1 MEQELIPYFIPH
13 PGIVLKKELVARH
26 ITQRRFAGMIN
37 MQPTMLNEII
47 KGKRSVS
54 AEIAILLEKALEIDA
69 DFWLRF
75 QSQYDLDI
83 ARQKLKTIQRLEQIE
98 EKIQLAGK

>member
-1 MEQELIPYFIPH
+1 MEKVLLPFIATH
-13 PGIVLKKELVARH
+13 PGVVIKDELVARH
-26 ITQRRFAGMIN
+26 ITQRKFAEMIN
-37 MQPTMLNEII
+37 MQATMLNEII

-83 ARQKLKTIQRLEQIE
+83 ARQKLKTIQRLQQME
-98 EKIQLAGK
+98 EKKQLVGK